1 MEPARKRIS
10 SLIYGFH
17 QPCPKLDDVDIPE
30 GRVRVRTRDG
40 GFLYPTVE
48 NFIHLQEQEIER
60 LHEVIEKLKEEK
72 RRAVDLMNQAQRD
85 KVFFEDNWEAE
96 KKANEKLGEDLDHWV
111 GKALDLQKKLKELE
125 IGRAHV

>member
-17 QPCPKLDDVDIPE
+17 QPCPKLDDDVDIPE

-40 GFLYPTVE
+40 GFLHPTVE

-85 KVFFEDNWEAE
+85 KAFFEDNWEAE
-96 KKANEKLGEDLDHWV
+96 KKANEQLGEDLDHWV

-125 IGRAHV
+125 SPKKE